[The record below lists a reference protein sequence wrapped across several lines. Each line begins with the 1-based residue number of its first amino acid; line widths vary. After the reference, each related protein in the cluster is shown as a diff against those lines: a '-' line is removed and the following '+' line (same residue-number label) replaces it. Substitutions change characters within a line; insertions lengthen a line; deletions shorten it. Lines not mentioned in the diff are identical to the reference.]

1 MDYWEEHPHICLQ
14 PTCTMISPLKCNL
27 EVVNI
32 KRRRW
37 KTEENER
44 KIGDFVADGET
55 LELILRM
62 FRNQPSIS

>member
-1 MDYWEEHPHICLQ
+1 
-14 PTCTMISPLKCNL
+14 MISPLKCNL

-32 KRRRW
+32 ERRRW

-62 FRNQPSIS
+62 FLWPQLLNQPSIS